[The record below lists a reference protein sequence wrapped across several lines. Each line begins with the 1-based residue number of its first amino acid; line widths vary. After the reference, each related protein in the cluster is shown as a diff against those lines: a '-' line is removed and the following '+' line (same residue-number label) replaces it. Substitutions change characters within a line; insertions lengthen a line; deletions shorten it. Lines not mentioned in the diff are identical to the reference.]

1 MLSIKNIWYKLSKN
15 YLFKNISFDVEKWV
29 VWIYWPSWSGKTT
42 LLKILGGYIEATDGE
57 ILLNWKNIWKNI
69 TKYRKNNWF
78 SFQDYSL
85 LDLTVRDNLE
95 LPFLIWKNTKDEKW
109 IDYLIDYFQI
119 TNILD
124 KKIQEISWGEKER
137 VSIIKAFIHKPNI
150 VFLDEAG
157 GALDN
162 KLKTKLYAFIK
173 DYAQENIIFFVS
185 HDKEFL
191 EIFNL
196 KNIIYSWTFQVL
208 R

>member
-1 MLSIKNIWYKLSKN
+1 MLSIKNIWYKLNKN

-85 LDLTVRDNLE
+85 LDLTVKDNLE

-124 KKIQEISWGEKER
+124 KKIQGISWGEKER
-137 VSIIKAFIHKPNI
+137 ISIIKAFIHKPNI

-162 KLKTKLYAFIK
+162 KLKTKLYDFIK
-173 DYAQENIIFFVS
+173 DYAQENLIFFIS
-185 HDKEFL
+185 HNKEFL
-191 EIFNL
+191 KIFNL
-196 KNIIYSWTFQVL
+196 KNIIYSWNFQVL

>member
-1 MLSIKNIWYKLSKN
+1 MLSIKNIWYKLNKN

-29 VWIYWPSWSGKTT
+29 VWIYWPSGSGKTT

-85 LDLTVRDNLE
+85 LDLTVKDNLE

-124 KKIQEISWGEKER
+124 KKIQGISWGEKER
-137 VSIIKAFIHKPNI
+137 ISIIKAFIHKPNI

-162 KLKTKLYAFIK
+162 KLKTKLYDFIK
-173 DYAQENIIFFVS
+173 DYAQENLIFFIS

-196 KNIIYSWTFQVL
+196 KNIIYSWNFQVL

>member
-1 MLSIKNIWYKLSKN
+1 MLSIKNIWYKLNKN

-85 LDLTVRDNLE
+85 LDLTVKDNLE

-124 KKIQEISWGEKER
+124 KKIQGISWGEKER
-137 VSIIKAFIHKPNI
+137 VSIIKAFINKPNI
-150 VFLDEAG
+150 VFLDEAD

-162 KLKTKLYAFIK
+162 KLKTKLYDFIK
-173 DYAQENIIFFVS
+173 DYAQENLIFFIS

-196 KNIIYSWTFQVL
+196 KNIIYSWNFQVL

>member
-1 MLSIKNIWYKLSKN
+1 MLSIKNIWYKLNKN

-29 VWIYWPSWSGKTT
+29 VWIYWPSGSGKTT

-85 LDLTVRDNLE
+85 LDLTVKDNLE

-124 KKIQEISWGEKER
+124 KKIQGISWGEKER
-137 VSIIKAFIHKPNI
+137 ISIIKAFIHKPNI
-150 VFLDEAG
+150 VFLDEAD

-162 KLKTKLYAFIK
+162 KLKTKLYDFIK
-173 DYAQENIIFFVS
+173 DYAQENLIFFIS

-196 KNIIYSWTFQVL
+196 KNIIYSWNFQVL